1 MFTFNKKINLKF
13 SVNLMTPY
21 KFSRKVIVIGS
32 IVFAK
37 TIN

>member
-1 MFTFNKKINLKF
+1 MFTFNNKINLKF

-21 KFSRKVIVIGS
+21 KFSRKVMVTGS
-32 IVFAK
+32 IVFDK